1 MTPAIYAVW
10 VICLATGWC
19 LMEALAPSSGSSPRC
34 IGALRQLALG
44 ALVGPGLASLGFFA
58 MILAGITASAKF
70 WTMLL
75 VLLVASAALLLRLR
89 GRRLRE
95 RPFPRPLPVR
105 FPGRWAIAFAA
116 AAGLGL
122 FVWHFWVTLQSEPT
136 GGWDARGFWNLRAA
150 YLARGDGL
158 WQLALRQN
166 AGGLPTDPFH
176 PSYPLF
182 LSGFVALQWV
192 LSPGLDPVVPAATA
206 LVFCLACFL
215 LLFTSLAET
224 KSIVL
229 GLLGGSVLMDFR
241 ILPKAAADQ
250 LSDIPLSLALLA
262 SVVLLDQA
270 ACVHVRPAETQSD
283 SRLRYRWI
291 AAGLVLGLAPWIK
304 NEGWPFVLAAGAA
317 VYWRFGRGAIR
328 WLAAGAVPGL
338 LGTLTVKLLGD
349 GVEFFIPRTIGDV
362 LAKTF
367 DPHRWWQILV
377 GFGSRVIQAGH
388 PWAHPVLL
396 LAGLALVLRLA
407 PPADRR
413 ARMWLGTPVLTLMIS
428 YFGAYLVT
436 QFDLVWHIETSANRF
451 ILQVWPALL
460 WLSFRML
467 RAPEDAFT
475 EAVSK
480 PEIPCEVTK
489 HGPAKVDLLGAGG

>member
-1 MTPAIYAVW
+1 MTLAIYAVW
-10 VICLATGWC
+10 AICLATGWC
-19 LMEALAPSSGSSPRC
+19 FMEALAPSSGSSPRW

-75 VLLVASAALLLRLR
+75 VLLAASAALLLRLR
-89 GRRLRE
+89 GFRLRE
-95 RPFPRPLPVR
+95 RPSPRPQPTQ

-116 AAGLGL
+116 VAGLGL
-122 FVWHFWVTLQSEPT
+122 FLWGFWVNSQIRPT
-136 GGWDARGFWNLRAA
+136 GEWDSMGFWNLRAI

-158 WQLALRQN
+158 WQLALHQQ
-166 AGGLPTDPFH
+166 AGGLPTDAFH

-192 LSPGLDPVVPAATA
+192 LSPGFDAVVPAATG
-206 LVFCLACFL
+206 LVFCAACL
-215 LLFTSLAET
+215 LLFLTSLAET

-229 GLLGGSVLMDFR
+229 GLLGALVLMSLQY
-241 ILPKAAADQ
+241 LPKAAADQ
-250 LSDIPLSLALLA
+250 LADVPLALALLA
-262 SVVLLDQA
+262 SVVLLDRAGRLQA
-270 ACVHVRPAETQSD
+270 GPAEIRSD
-283 SRLRYRWI
+283 RHLRYRWI

-304 NEGWPFVLAAGAA
+304 NEGWPFVLAAG
-317 VYWRFGRGAIR
+317 VVVHLRFGRGAAR
-328 WLAAGAVPGL
+328 WLAAGALPGL

-349 GVEFFIPRTIGDV
+349 GVEFFIPRTIGEV
-362 LAKTF
+362 LAKTS

-377 GFGSRVIQAGH
+377 GFGERVIHAGF

-396 LAGLALVLRLA
+396 LAGLALVLRMA
-407 PPADRR
+407 PPAELR
-413 ARMWLGTPVLTLMIS
+413 ARMWVATPVLTLMLS

-436 QFDLVWHIETSANRF
+436 QFDLAWHIETSANRF
-451 ILQVWPALL
+451 ILQVWPAVL
-460 WLSFRML
+460 WLSFSML
-467 RAPEDAFT
+467 RAPEDAFA

-480 PEIPCEVTK
+480 TEIRS
-489 HGPAKVDLLGAGG
+489 HGMEPRSLEG

>member
-1 MTPAIYAVW
+1 MTPSIYAVW
-10 VICLATGWC
+10 AICLATGWC
-19 LMEALAPSSGSSPRC
+19 LMEALAPSSRSSPGW

-58 MILAGITASAKF
+58 MILAGITGAAKI
-70 WTMLL
+70 WTLLL
-75 VLLVASAALLLRLR
+75 VLLSSAALLLLLLRLR
-89 GRRLRE
+89 PREQRLPRRL
-95 RPFPRPLPVR
+95 PAR
-105 FPGRWAIAFAA
+105 FPGLWVIALAA
-116 AAGLGL
+116 AAGLCL
-122 FVWHFWVTLQSEPT
+122 FVWHAVLNSQLEPT

-158 WQLALRQN
+158 WRLALRQN
-166 AGGLPTDPFH
+166 AGGLPTDTFH

-192 LSPGLDPVVPAATA
+192 LSPGFDPAVPAATA
-206 LVFCLACFL
+206 LIFCLACVL

-224 KSIVL
+224 KSMVL
-229 GLLGGSVLMDFR
+229 GFLGGLALMGFR
-241 ILPKAAADQ
+241 YLPKATGDQ
-250 LSDIPLSLALLA
+250 LSDIPLAFAILGSL
-262 SVVLLDQA
+262 VLLDQA
-270 ACVHVRPAETQSD
+270 ARVQVRPDQDQSD

-317 VYWRFGRGAIR
+317 VWWWFGRRAVG

-338 LGTLTVKLLGD
+338 LGALTVKVLGD

-362 LAKTF
+362 LEKTS

-377 GFGSRVIQAGH
+377 GFGTRVIEAGH
-388 PWAHPVLL
+388 LWAHPVVL

-407 PPADRR
+407 PPVELR
-413 ARMWLGTPVLTLMIS
+413 ARMWLATPILILMLS

-436 QFDLVWHIETSANRF
+436 QFDLVWHIDTSANRF
-451 ILQVWPALL
+451 ILQVWPSLL
-460 WLSFRML
+460 WFSFGML
-467 RAPEDAFT
+467 RTPEDALT
-475 EAVSK
+475 EAAS
-480 PEIPCEVTK
+480 
-489 HGPAKVDLLGAGG
+489 